1 MTGRTSHQL
10 ERVVAATLYWGTWV
24 ASAAVA
30 LGTALALWDSRAAT
44 GEISI
49 HRGMRITTAG
59 IALFVLLPIVR
70 VTVMLLAFLRDR
82 DYRFCV
88 IAALVLAITLLGLLA
103 GMHVREVSWSQPIRP
118 FRNTWRQFV

>member
-10 ERVVAATLYWGTWV
+10 KRVVAATLYWGTWV

-82 DYRFCV
+82 DYRFSV

-103 GMHVREVSWSQPIRP
+103 GTHVREVSWSQPIRP